1 MRLTILVVLA
11 TSEARRSRNHPNAP
25 RDNPFVVKNTHTMR
39 DAFIVE
45 ELKET
50 YHGGDQR
57 LLNLARLGT
66 DHACDLARLDRTSG
80 AFVTRMRH
88 TQLLIPTLESAG
100 RKLWCSPE
108 AVVFEDVVRGW
119 RLEL

>member
-66 DHACDLARLDRTSG
+66 LRDADSWIDDSFAYIRELATFTFGSDD
-80 AFVTRMRH
+80 AENV
-88 TQLLIPTLESAG
+88 
-100 RKLWCSPE
+100 
-108 AVVFEDVVRGW
+108 
-119 RLEL
+119 ELFAANNK